1 MGILPDVLAPGLAAV
16 FCGTAAS
23 RVSAAVGAYYA
34 GPGNAFWPT
43 LYATGLTP
51 RPLAPQEFRR
61 LPTFG
66 LGLTDL
72 NQRESGADSD
82 LPPGGFDVAGF
93 RTRIEAHAPRIV
105 AFTSKRAAQE
115 ALGGP
120 VDYGWQAT
128 RIGGSRVF
136 VLPSPSGRARR
147 WWDASWWHALAEAV
161 RADSFPFG

>member
-1 MGILPDVLAPGLAAV
+1 VTILPDVLVPGLTVV

-34 GPGNAFWPT
+34 GPGNRFWPT

-51 RPLAPQEFRR
+51 RLLTPPEFRL

-72 NQRESGADSD
+72 NQRESGADAD
-82 LPPGGFDVAGF
+82 LSPGGFDVTGF
-93 RTRIEAHAPRIV
+93 RARITACAPGYV

-120 VDYGWQAT
+120 VGYGLQT
-128 RIGGSRVF
+128 VRIGDSRVF

-147 WWDASWWHALAEAV
+147 WWDETWWHALADLARAAV
-161 RADSFPFG
+161 PPRR